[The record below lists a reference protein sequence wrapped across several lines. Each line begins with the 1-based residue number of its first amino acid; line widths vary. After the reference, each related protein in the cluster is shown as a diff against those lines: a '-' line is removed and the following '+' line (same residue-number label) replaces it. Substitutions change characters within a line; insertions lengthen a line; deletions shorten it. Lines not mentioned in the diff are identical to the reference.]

1 MATNESAGYIESHRP
16 SARNFISRKDN
27 VVVVGRPAPAGKKT
41 ISVTSYKYINRYH
54 RGCRNG
60 KEVEGAPGW
69 MGHETK
75 QVNGVTNRGQHH
87 EWCFISLLPAL
98 PNGGVV
104 CTCACASPPLRTCG
118 FSSLPHTLSATGQAG
133 NKLRWPRGWT
143 LKNESKQAV
152 VRESSRGPRPRSFN
166 LLANRTHLS

>member
-16 SARNFISRKDN
+16 SARNFISRKDD

-60 KEVEGAPGW
+60 KEVEGARGW

-98 PNGGVV
+98 PHGGVV
-104 CTCACASPPLRTCG
+104 CTCACASRSASPHLRLFLT
-118 FSSLPHTLSATGQAG
+118 SAY
-133 NKLRWPRGWT
+133 
-143 LKNESKQAV
+143 
-152 VRESSRGPRPRSFN
+152 SFRD
-166 LLANRTHLS
+166 RTSGK